1 LTMATQSGKVYIQ
14 GFLNKRG
21 GSKQKLMGRTW
32 KKRWFVC
39 SSENLGYYKEAAHYL
54 KGLPLG
60 MFEIR
65 SDLRI
70 EEVKGDDL
78 LFHIISHDREEPM
91 AVKAAT
97 KANKLEWMVSL
108 KEAIRDHEVAKA
120 SRKAAAGEAE
130 KQKVSGE
137 TKVEKVEVSD
147 DEKDADSVTPNEQ
160 KGPSIVSLMN
170 ATGLVRATVK
180 QSASD
185 GSDVK
190 YDSKTE
196 EKKELISSIRRP
208 MSPLIQAFLAESK
221 EDTDDEGS
229 LSIVR
234 DMKHEVRRVQVQ
246 ARAGLSQLE
255 DLRKYLDSIVTSYRV
270 FTKSVS
276 EANTSAQNQH
286 MNCDSR
292 LELKDQMSDFEK
304 ASRGFVHVMHAL
316 NQKNVLFA
324 DTIQANV
331 LQPIESFLAEKAA
344 VITYVL
350 EQEIEDAK
358 ACVTA
363 RLEMIKQRQACMKA
377 FNLLVELY
385 AQIATNK
392 TDKAAK
398 AKFDKQHQK
407 TVTMF
412 NSFEQIKLQA
422 LDGRNF
428 YMTET
433 IPNLLRILSRV
444 EKQRLKLLKKVLLV
458 CSTAESK
465 LQVPI
470 KISSVFLTQVQ
481 SLDHLASIQVL
492 LKQWSEIYEEEPA
505 THELLSSLPCT
516 AETLKTEEWK
526 QSEVVLTALAGEEDD
541 DDDEGGDEDQ
551 ASALQSS
558 KGGDSSASMSAFF
571 TNAVRGLVSKKKKRY
586 QLDGFDLDL
595 TYISPKI
602 IAMGF
607 PAEGLT
613 GTYRNPLAE
622 VQKFFTM
629 KHHMRYRIFN
639 LCSEIFYD
647 PIKFEERVA
656 RYPFPDHNPSPFAML
671 NLICEDIHRWLNR
684 HPKNVAAI
692 HCKAGKGRTGYV
704 IAAYL
709 VYAGICTDANEA
721 LHMYGKLRTSDG
733 KGVTI
738 MSQIRFVHY
747 YQKWLSWARKL
758 AANPSLISNPSLP
771 GNIQVIPESRPLFL
785 KSVVV
790 HGLPFIYRPFAQD
803 FIFFEIRK
811 PLENVTLC
819 EFESKNKYTAFPV
832 VYNSCAIDPEA
843 RNAEDYML
851 WHADAVGG
859 MCELNHDFRVDFY
872 KSTKPFQTI
881 VKPTK
886 KRWCLQK
893 I

>member
-1 LTMATQSGKVYIQ
+1 
-14 GFLNKRG
+14 
-21 GSKQKLMGRTW
+21 
-32 KKRWFVC
+32 
-39 SSENLGYYKEAAHYL
+39 
-54 KGLPLG
+54 
-60 MFEIR
+60 
-65 SDLRI
+65 
-70 EEVKGDDL
+70 
-78 LFHIISHDREEPM
+78 
-91 AVKAAT
+91 
-97 KANKLEWMVSL
+97 
-108 KEAIRDHEVAKA
+108 
-120 SRKAAAGEAE
+120 
-130 KQKVSGE
+130 
-137 TKVEKVEVSD
+137 
-147 DEKDADSVTPNEQ
+147 
-160 KGPSIVSLMN
+160 
-170 ATGLVRATVK
+170 
-180 QSASD
+180 
-185 GSDVK
+185 
-190 YDSKTE
+190 
-196 EKKELISSIRRP
+196 LISSIRRP

-276 EANTSAQNQH
+276 DANTSAQNQH

-586 QLDGFDLDL
+586 QLDG
-595 TYISPKI
+595 
-602 IAMGF
+602 
-607 PAEGLT
+607 
-613 GTYRNPLAE
+613 
-622 VQKFFTM
+622 
-629 KHHMRYRIFN
+629 
-639 LCSEIFYD
+639 
-647 PIKFEERVA
+647 
-656 RYPFPDHNPSPFAML
+656 
-671 NLICEDIHRWLNR
+671 LI
-684 HPKNVAAI
+684 
-692 HCKAGKGRTGYV
+692 
-704 IAAYL
+704 
-709 VYAGICTDANEA
+709 
-721 LHMYGKLRTSDG
+721 
-733 KGVTI
+733 
-738 MSQIRFVHY
+738 
-747 YQKWLSWARKL
+747 
-758 AANPSLISNPSLP
+758 LI
-771 GNIQVIPESRPLFL
+771 
-785 KSVVV
+785 
-790 HGLPFIYRPFAQD
+790 
-803 FIFFEIRK
+803 
-811 PLENVTLC
+811 
-819 EFESKNKYTAFPV
+819 
-832 VYNSCAIDPEA
+832 
-843 RNAEDYML
+843 
-851 WHADAVGG
+851 
-859 MCELNHDFRVDFY
+859 
-872 KSTKPFQTI
+872 
-881 VKPTK
+881 
-886 KRWCLQK
+886 
-893 I
+893 